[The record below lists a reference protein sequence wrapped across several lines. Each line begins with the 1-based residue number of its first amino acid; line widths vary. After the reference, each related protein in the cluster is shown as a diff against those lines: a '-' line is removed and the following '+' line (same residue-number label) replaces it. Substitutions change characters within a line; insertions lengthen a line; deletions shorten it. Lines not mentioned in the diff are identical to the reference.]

1 MGAQVLVEQSSFTNT
16 NRSIVT
22 DLDSDEDGF
31 ATESGNIY
39 TNSPTEIT
47 QKGSWKP
54 SYAYTTDAAA
64 SVCDI
69 VAKSGG
75 VGVVTF

>member
-16 NRSIVT
+16 DLAIVT
-22 DLDSDEDGF
+22 NLDSKEEGF
-31 ATESGNIY
+31 ATESGNLY
-39 TNSPTEIT
+39 TNSPTQIT
-47 QKGSWKP
+47 QKGSYKAP
-54 SYAYTTDAAA
+54 YTYTTDPAA

-69 VAKSGG
+69 IAKSAG

>member
-16 NRSIVT
+16 GRSIVT
-22 DLDSDEDGF
+22 NLDSKEEGF
-31 ATESGNIY
+31 ANEVGNVY
-39 TNSPTEIT
+39 SNSPTQIT
-47 QKGSWKP
+47 KKGTWKP
-54 SYAYTTDAAA
+54 SYGYTTDPAA